1 MLSKMIFSIYVL
13 KESEKRVAEKEF
25 FRFYKHENRIAVTYT
40 IKKNTKHTN
49 SLFLALFDHKI
60 LISYILNKV
69 FLHCELKK

>member
-1 MLSKMIFSIYVL
+1 MIFSIYVL

-25 FRFYKHENRIAVTYT
+25 FRFDKHESRIAVTYT

-60 LISYILNKV
+60 LINYILNKT
-69 FLHCELKK
+69 FWYYKLKK